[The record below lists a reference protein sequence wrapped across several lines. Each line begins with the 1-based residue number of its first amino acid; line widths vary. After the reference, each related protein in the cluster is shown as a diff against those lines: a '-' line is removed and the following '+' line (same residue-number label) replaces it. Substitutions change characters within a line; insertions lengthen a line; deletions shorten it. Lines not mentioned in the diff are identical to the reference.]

1 MSLKQSFDI
10 QNQLAAGALQLND
23 GSARYSDEGASIEY
37 RYEIVSRSKNGVR
50 LRIFFEKDGIERSET
65 VSISRDRDHFQL
77 RRAAL
82 TLHGRK
88 LSARSVAEEERH
100 DLYSPMPG
108 FIRKI
113 FVAEGDE
120 VKKGDRLAVL
130 EAMKMEHTLTAAR
143 DGIVAEVLA
152 GPGEQVEAGAPLIRL
167 EEEPP

>member
-1 MSLKQSFDI
+1 MSLKQSFDL
-10 QNQLAAGALQLND
+10 QGQLAAGALQLNE
-23 GSARYSDEGASIEY
+23 GSARYYDEGASIEY

-65 VSISRDRDHFQL
+65 VSISRDRDQFQL

-88 LSARSVAEEERH
+88 LSGRSVAEEERH
-100 DLYSPMPG
+100 DLYSPMPC

-130 EAMKMEHTLTAAR
+130 EAMKMEHTLTAPFAGTVER
-143 DGIVAEVLA
+143 IFFGEGDRVGQDEIVVKI
-152 GPGEQVEAGAPLIRL
+152 G
-167 EEEPP
+167 

>member
-10 QNQLAAGALQLND
+10 QNQLAVGALQLNE
-23 GSARYSDEGASIEY
+23 GSARYSDEGTSIEY

-88 LSARSVAEEERH
+88 LSGRSVAEEERH

-113 FVAEGDE
+113 FVVEGDE

-130 EAMKMEHTLTAAR
+130 EAMKMEHTLTAPFAGTVER
-143 DGIVAEVLA
+143 IFFGEGDRVGQDEIVVKI
-152 GPGEQVEAGAPLIRL
+152 G
-167 EEEPP
+167 

>member
-1 MSLKQSFDI
+1 MSLKQSFDL
-10 QNQLAAGALQLND
+10 QNQLASGALQLNE

-65 VSISRDRDHFQL
+65 VSISRDLDQFQL

-88 LSARSVAEEERH
+88 LSGRSVTEEERH

-113 FVAEGDE
+113 FVVEGDE

-130 EAMKMEHTLTAAR
+130 EAMKMEHTLTAPFAGTVER
-143 DGIVAEVLA
+143 IFFGEGDRVGQDEIVVKI
-152 GPGEQVEAGAPLIRL
+152 G
-167 EEEPP
+167 

>member
-10 QNQLAAGALQLND
+10 QSQLAAGTLQLSE
-23 GSARYSDEGASIEY
+23 GSARYSDEGASIEF

-65 VSISRDRDHFQL
+65 VSISRDRDQFQL

-88 LSARSVAEEERH
+88 LSGRSVTEEERH

-130 EAMKMEHTLTAAR
+130 EAMKMEHTLTAPFAGTVER
-143 DGIVAEVLA
+143 IFFGEGDRVGQDEIVVKI
-152 GPGEQVEAGAPLIRL
+152 G
-167 EEEPP
+167 

>member
-1 MSLKQSFDI
+1 MSLKQSFDL
-10 QNQLAAGALQLND
+10 QGQLAAGDLQLNE
-23 GSARYSDEGASIEY
+23 GWARYSDEGASIEY

-50 LRIFFEKDGIERSET
+50 LRIFFEKDGISHSET
-65 VSISRDRDHFQL
+65 VSISRDRDQFQL

-88 LSARSVAEEERH
+88 LGGRSVTEEERH

-130 EAMKMEHTLTAAR
+130 EAMKMEHTLTAPFAGTVER
-143 DGIVAEVLA
+143 IFFSEGDRVGHDEIVVKI
-152 GPGEQVEAGAPLIRL
+152 G
-167 EEEPP
+167 